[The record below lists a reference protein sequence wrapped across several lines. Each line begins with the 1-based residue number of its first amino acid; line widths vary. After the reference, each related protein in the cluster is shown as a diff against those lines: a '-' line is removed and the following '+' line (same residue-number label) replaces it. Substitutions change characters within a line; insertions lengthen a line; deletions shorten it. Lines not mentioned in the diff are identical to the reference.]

1 MKKVQSH
8 GRFSPLTKDTKQLF
22 GFKDTKQ
29 LLLGFTPSECGHCL
43 TTEVTRWYTHRDT
56 HKPVCYSCYQ
66 IQERICFKC
75 GRLKSCAFYG
85 RDEEKKICKQCYQ
98 ESRKSTGTCSVCHKE
113 VTPSK
118 WCRNPETG
126 KVDMC
131 YGCKRRLENRLALER
146 EKKH

>member
-85 RDEEKKICKQCYQ
+85 RDEEKKICEQCYI
-98 ESRKSTGTCSVCHKE
+98 ESRKRTGTCSVCHEE
-113 VTPSK
+113 VTPRRWYTSQV
-118 WCRNPETG
+118 TG
-126 KVDMC
+126 EVDMC
-131 YGCKRRLENRLALER
+131 ERCYSRLRYSSL
-146 EKKH
+146 